1 MSIIGTAH
9 GKLLVMVFSVAMIA
23 AFGGSLAYGQ
33 TAQGLGQSLQLVQGG
48 SFQIPGGTM
57 FGIGQGGIGPT
68 VMCHGNMSYSVTPGI
83 SPQ

>member
-9 GKLLVMVFSVAMIA
+9 GKILVIVFSVTVIA

-33 TAQGLGQSLQLVQGG
+33 TAQGLGQSLQLVQGQG
-48 SFQIPGGTM
+48 FEMNHGAM
-57 FGIGQGGIGPT
+57 FSMGQGGIGPT

-83 SPQ
+83 SP